1 MEQRALEN
9 GNAAAQNIGI
19 KKDRATEDIRSMN
32 EDPDTRMRRIVKTSE
47 SVLRL
52 LDSSHCRFKRKGE

>member
-1 MEQRALEN
+1 MEQRALED

-32 EDPDTRMRRIVKTSE
+32 KDPDT
-47 SVLRL
+47 
-52 LDSSHCRFKRKGE
+52 